1 MASKKRYKVFRSSLK
16 WLAIHSIIPVIIAFV
31 LIKVGRHYTDVFVAD
46 QLKQILL
53 GYLPFGLGILTI
65 FCIVLTFFKNIG
77 REIVITP
84 LTITLKHG
92 RHEKIISWDNIIYK
106 PSIDNRKRFKK
117 VLVSNGKQ
125 NIVIE
130 EFYFPDFEVVVEV
143 IKAAKE
149 SRESTI
155 RI

>member
-1 MASKKRYKVFRSSLK
+1 MASKKRYKVFRSSPKRL
-16 WLAIHSIIPVIIAFV
+16 LINSIIPFIISLV
-31 LIKVGRHYTDVFVAD
+31 LMNVGRNYAQVFAAD
-46 QLKQILL
+46 LMKQILL

-65 FCIVLTFFKNIG
+65 FCIVLAFFNNIG

-84 LTITLKHG
+84 LTIALKHG
-92 RHEKIISWDNIIYK
+92 RHEKIISWDGIIYK
-106 PSIDNRKRFKK
+106 PPIDNRKRFRK
-117 VLVSNGKQ
+117 VLVSNGSQ
-125 NIVIE
+125 NIAIE
-130 EFYFPDFEVVVEV
+130 EFYFPDFEVIVEV